1 MPYDN
6 RFSWQHLSLEIY
18 LGCSISSEVSPQSGA
33 TYFTSF
39 ILARSLGWHAAL
51 ATLEVEECGLTT
63 RTIQQISS
71 SLHPDC
77 SLVKLCIGES
87 LLTFFSIWL

>member
-1 MPYDN
+1 M
-6 RFSWQHLSLEIY
+6 
-18 LGCSISSEVSPQSGA
+18 
-33 TYFTSF
+33 
-39 ILARSLGWHAAL
+39 AAL

-87 LLTFFSIWL
+87 LLTFINLASNNDVLLIQSRYDRSFLKRLKSNSSDHHARFTRPMKNENH